1 MSFGLNV
8 LPIIMHTECVVDW
21 VPSKCKQYIYM
32 NMAKFD
38 ILWDA
43 WEAIRGLSALTAIDS
58 IP

>member
-1 MSFGLNV
+1 
-8 LPIIMHTECVVDW
+8 MHTECVVDW